1 MSTKDKRIKL
11 ALVGLNF
18 GKHIIES
25 QLLDGPGSKYIELV
39 GICDL
44 DAAKAKT
51 FGGKY
56 AVRVFESLDSI
67 LKEPEVEAV
76 GLFTPPRGRAKLLDS
91 IISAGK
97 HVMTTKPFEDDPAA
111 AMAVLKKAKKLGK
124 VIHLNSPSPVPSD
137 DIRQIFEWRDK
148 YKLGQPI
155 SARWETYARYF
166 EKADG
171 SWMDD
176 PGKCPVA
183 PIFRLGIYG
192 INDLLQLC
200 GNPKEIHVMHSRIF
214 TGRPTSDNAQMSIR
228 FENGCVSSILGSFC
242 INDGNVYPN
251 NLIIHFEKGTVTRS
265 ILSSEFFGKTRDKV
279 TLTLQALKGKDEKV
293 TETVFIDR
301 DAISGGYQW
310 NNFHK
315 AVRGGKLENEISPDL
330 IVNSIR
336 VLNAMKKDQFSN
348 TSAMI
353 D

>member
-1 MSTKDKRIKL
+1 MDKRIKL

-18 GKHIIES
+18 GRHIIEN
-25 QLLDGPGSKYIELV
+25 QLLDGPGGKYVELA

-44 DAAKAKT
+44 DAAKAKS
-51 FGGKY
+51 FGEKY
-56 AVRVFESLDSI
+56 GVKVFESLDSI
-67 LKEPEVEAV
+67 LKDPEIEAV

-97 HVMTTKPFEDDPAA
+97 HVMTTKPFEDDPEA
-111 AMAVLKKAKKLGK
+111 AMAVLKKAKNLGK
-124 VIHLNSPSPVPSD
+124 VLHLNSPSPVPSD

-148 YKLGQPI
+148 YNLGQPI
-155 SARWETYARYF
+155 SARWETFARYS
-166 EKADG
+166 EKSDG

-176 PGKCPVA
+176 PAKCPVA

-214 TGRPTSDNAQMSIR
+214 TGRPTADNAQLSIR

-242 INDGNVYPN
+242 VNNGNPYSN
-251 NLIIHFEKGTVTRS
+251 NLIIHFENGTVTRA
-265 ILSSEFFGKTRDKV
+265 ILTPEFFGRTKDKV
-279 TLTLQALKGKDEKV
+279 ALTLQTVKGKDEKI
-293 TETVFIDR
+293 TETAFIDR
-301 DAISGGYQW
+301 AVVSGGYQW
-310 NNFHK
+310 DNFHK
-315 AVRGGKLENEISPDL
+315 AVRGGKLENEISPEL

-336 VLNAMKKDQFSN
+336 VLNAMKAQQFSN
-348 TSAMI
+348 ASAMI